1 MGIGVGGIVPTDN
14 PKRGPFRMV
23 SDSLWT
29 HPDLEFFDVS
39 LWCALT
45 LHARGRDRCTPTDA
59 SLAGMLKV
67 SVPTVQRGL
76 RRLEGASF
84 ITRETVADDR
94 VIVLHPEGD
103 GRAAIFELRVMNAG

>member
-1 MGIGVGGIVPTDN
+1 
-14 PKRGPFRMV
+14 
-23 SDSLWT
+23 
-29 HPDLEFFDVS
+29 
-39 LWCALT
+39 
-45 LHARGRDRCTPTDA
+45 
-59 SLAGMLKV
+59 MLKV